1 MGDEEI
7 ALVTETIRS
16 GWITQGPRVAEFERE
31 FARYVDAPHAV
42 AVSSCT
48 TGLHL
53 CLKVLG
59 VGHGDEVIV
68 TPHSFIASANAIR
81 YCGATPVFVD
91 IDPATLNMA
100 VERVP
105 AAITPRT
112 RAILVVHQVGRP
124 ADLAPLQRLAEELG
138 IEAAVVRD
146 LEEVCRGHVLKA
158 FGDLYRRTFRD
169 MNNDGV
175 VQGYSRFILPMLGL
189 GIDKVH
195 QARYQ
200 ALASSA
206 PGSLGAGLHAYYDH
220 NGFPYPGSR
229 QGLPYDYVAAHDVHH
244 VIGGY
249 ATDPDGELQVLA
261 FSMGLFPD
269 HALLIAIPPL
279 MQFQVGIADPLASS
293 VAPKLTDQLRAP
305 AFAAALERGANVVG
319 PIRDLHWDFWEW
331 IDRPLEEV
339 RRDLNVP

>member
-1 MGDEEI
+1 MSFH
-7 ALVTETIRS
+7 AL
-16 GWITQGPRVAEFERE
+16 
-31 FARYVDAPHAV
+31 
-42 AVSSCT
+42 
-48 TGLHL
+48 
-53 CLKVLG
+53 
-59 VGHGDEVIV
+59 
-68 TPHSFIASANAIR
+68 AS
-81 YCGATPVFVD
+81 
-91 IDPATLNMA
+91 LS
-100 VERVP
+100 P
-105 AAITPRT
+105 AAIDALAQACSALVSGEGQMAPTERERDQLQALFPALVGVPWPDAVDPR
-112 RAILVVHQVGRP
+112 LPVGLSGLITEHRQRQEVMQLFTL
-124 ADLAPLQRLAEELG
+124 LAFLEPQLEPQKVAVLQRLAEELG
-138 IEAAVVRD
+138 IEAAVVND
-146 LEEVCRGHVLKA
+146 LEQVCRGHVLKA

-169 MNNDGV
+169 INNDGV

-339 RRDLNVP
+339 RRDLNVR

>member
-1 MGDEEI
+1 MSFH
-7 ALVTETIRS
+7 AL
-16 GWITQGPRVAEFERE
+16 
-31 FARYVDAPHAV
+31 
-42 AVSSCT
+42 
-48 TGLHL
+48 
-53 CLKVLG
+53 
-59 VGHGDEVIV
+59 
-68 TPHSFIASANAIR
+68 AS
-81 YCGATPVFVD
+81 
-91 IDPATLNMA
+91 LS
-100 VERVP
+100 P
-105 AAITPRT
+105 AAITGLAQACSALVSGEGQMVPTERERDQLQALFPALVGVPWPDAVDPR
-112 RAILVVHQVGRP
+112 LPVGLSGLITEHRQRQEVMQLFTL
-124 ADLAPLQRLAEELG
+124 LAFLEPQLEPQKVAVLQRLAEELG
-138 IEAAVVRD
+138 IEAAVVSD
-146 LEEVCRGHVLKA
+146 LEQVCRGHVLKA

-339 RRDLNVP
+339 RLDLNVR